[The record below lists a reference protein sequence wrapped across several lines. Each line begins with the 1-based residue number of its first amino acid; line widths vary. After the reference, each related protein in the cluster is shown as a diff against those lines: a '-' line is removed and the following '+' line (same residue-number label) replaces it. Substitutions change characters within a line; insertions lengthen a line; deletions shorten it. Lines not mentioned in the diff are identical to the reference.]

1 MTVEHKSYSHGEG
14 NEPRHIFLRR
24 SLLAERL
31 GGPVEDMD
39 MTVAVTLQ
47 LEKTADNRFYYDL
60 IADDLRTSRLTVD
73 LRLSELPPRRPEPI
87 K

>member
-1 MTVEHKSYSHGEG
+1 
-14 NEPRHIFLRR
+14 
-24 SLLAERL
+24 
-31 GGPVEDMD
+31 